1 MKTIKELNDAL
12 GKKTIKP
19 EVKLKNDL
27 RFTIPQLDN
36 LQNLVDNNYYTK
48 EEIQNFI
55 SQLKENI
62 STEANK
68 IQDLNQIIFKNNNL
82 IIYWDKLNEN
92 AKVPTKRDED
102 AGFDIYTTD
111 SNIVLKPGETK
122 FFSTGLR
129 SAFPKEFWIEI
140 KERGSTGAVGL
151 SVRSGVIDSG
161 YRGEWKIMLTNV
173 NNYPVEFS
181 CDVDKVTYVKGKIF
195 KNRIKK
201 VIYPLSKAIAQAV
214 VIPLPHIE
222 CCPWDETQVA
232 ASERGQ
238 TGWGAS
244 GK

>member
-1 MKTIKELNDAL
+1 MDELKKELSIL
-12 GKKTIKP
+12 KTAP
-19 EVKLKNDL
+19 MLENAWCS
-27 RFTIPQLDN
+27 
-36 LQNLVDNNYYTK
+36 K

-55 SQLKENI
+55 SQLEENVALK
-62 STEANK
+62 ANK
-68 IQDLNQIIFKNNNL
+68 IQDLNQIVFKNNNL
-82 IIYWDKLNEN
+82 IIYWDLLNVL
-92 AKVPTKRDED
+92 AKMPTKRDED
-102 AGFDIYTTD
+102 AGFDIYSD
-111 SNIVLKPGETK
+111 SAEDIVLKPGETK

-129 SAFPKEFWIEI
+129 SAFPSNFWIEI

-181 CDVDKVTYVKGKIF
+181 HGVDKVTYVYGKIF
-195 KNRIKK
+195 KNKIKK

-214 VIPLPHIE
+214 VIPLPKIT
-222 CCPWDETQVA
+222 CKPWDAEKIEV
-232 ASERGQ
+232 SERGQ

>member
-1 MKTIKELNDAL
+1 MKTMNELYKELKIDTDAL
-12 GKKTIKP
+12 VEKT
-19 EVKLKNDL
+19 
-27 RFTIPQLDN
+27 F
-36 LQNLVDNNYYTK
+36 YTK
-48 EEIQNFI
+48 EEVQNFI

-62 STEANK
+62 NIEANK
-68 IQDLNQIIFKNNNL
+68 IQDLNQIVFKNNNL

-102 AGFDIYTTD
+102 AGFDIYSD
-111 SNIVLKPGETK
+111 SVENIILKPNETK

-129 SAFPKEFWIEI
+129 SAFPKEFWVEI

-151 SVRSGVIDSG
+151 SIRSGVIDSG

-173 NNYPVEFS
+173 NKYPVVFS
-181 CDVDKVTYVKGKIF
+181 HSVDKVTYVKGKIF
-195 KNRIKK
+195 KNKVKK

-222 CCPWDETQVA
+222 CLPWDETQVA

>member
-1 MKTIKELNDAL
+1 MKTMKELYTAL
-12 GKKTIKP
+12 NIEDSLTTL
-19 EVKLKNDL
+19 ES
-27 RFTIPQLDN
+27 RF
-36 LQNLVDNNYYTK
+36 YEK
-48 EEIQNFI
+48 EEIQIFI
-55 SQLKENI
+55 KELKENI
-62 STEANK
+62 ILEANK
-68 IQDLNQIIFKNNNL
+68 IQDLNQIVFKNNNL
-82 IIYWDKLNEN
+82 IIYWDKLNIM

-102 AGFDIYTTD
+102 AGFDIYSD
-111 SNIVLKPGETK
+111 SAEDIILKPNETK

-173 NNYPVEFS
+173 NKYPVVFS
-181 CDVDKVTYVKGKIF
+181 HSVDKVTYVKGKIF
-195 KNRIKK
+195 KNKVKK

-222 CCPWDETQVA
+222 CRPWDETQVA

>member
-1 MKTIKELNDAL
+1 MKTMSELYKAL
-12 GKKTIKP
+12 SIEDSLTTL
-19 EVKLKNDL
+19 ES
-27 RFTIPQLDN
+27 RF
-36 LQNLVDNNYYTK
+36 YEK

-55 SQLKENI
+55 KELKENI
-62 STEANK
+62 VLEANK
-68 IQDLNQIIFKNNNL
+68 IQDLNQIVFKNNNL
-82 IIYWDKLNEN
+82 IIYWDKLNGN
-92 AKVPTKRDED
+92 AKIPTKRDED
-102 AGFDIYTTD
+102 AGFDIYSD
-111 SNIVLKPGETK
+111 STKDIILKPNETK

-173 NNYPVEFS
+173 NKYPVIFS
-181 CDVDKVTYVKGKIF
+181 HTVDKVIYVKGKIF
-195 KNRIKK
+195 KNKVKK

-222 CCPWDETQVA
+222 CRQWDETQVA

>member
-1 MKTIKELNDAL
+1 MKTMNELYKAL
-12 GKKTIKP
+12 KIEDSLTTL
-19 EVKLKNDL
+19 ES
-27 RFTIPQLDN
+27 RF
-36 LQNLVDNNYYTK
+36 YEK

-62 STEANK
+62 SIEANK
-68 IQDLNQIIFKNNNL
+68 IQDLNQIIFENNNL
-82 IIYWDKLNEN
+82 IIYWDLLNLM
-92 AKVPTKRDED
+92 AKMPTKRDED
-102 AGFDIYTTD
+102 AGFDIYSD
-111 SNIVLKPGETK
+111 SAEDIILKPNETK

-129 SAFPKEFWIEI
+129 SAFPSNFWVEI

-173 NNYPVEFS
+173 NKYPVIFS
-181 CDVDKVTYVKGKIF
+181 HTVDKVTYVKGKVF
-195 KNRIKK
+195 KNKVKK

-222 CCPWDETQVA
+222 CRPWDETQVA

>member
-1 MKTIKELNDAL
+1 MKTMEELKKELHILETA
-12 GKKTIKP
+12 P
-19 EVKLKNDL
+19 KLENAWYS
-27 RFTIPQLDN
+27 R
-36 LQNLVDNNYYTK
+36 

-62 STEANK
+62 SIEANK
-68 IQDLNQIIFKNNNL
+68 IQDLNQIVFKNNNL

-102 AGFDIYTTD
+102 AGFDIYSD
-111 SNIVLKPGETK
+111 STEDIILKPNETK

-129 SAFPKEFWIEI
+129 SAFPSNFWIEI

-173 NNYPVEFS
+173 NKYPVVFS
-181 CDVDKVTYVKGKIF
+181 HSVDKVTYIKGKVF
-195 KNRIKK
+195 KNKVKK

-222 CCPWDETQVA
+222 CRPWDETQVA

>member
-1 MKTIKELNDAL
+1 MS
-12 GKKTIKP
+12 
-19 EVKLKNDL
+19 DL
-27 RFTIPQLDN
+27 QFESI
-36 LQNLVDNNYYTK
+36 VDQVEYIFYTK
-48 EEIQNFI
+48 EEMNEVIESFKKNFKE
-55 SQLKENI
+55 QEKNTFNLKEN
-62 STEANK
+62 
-68 IQDLNQIIFKNNNL
+68 LFKNSNL
-82 IIYWDKLNEN
+82 TIYWDLMGMRSKM
-92 AKVPTKRDED
+92 PSKRDED
-102 AGFDIYTTD
+102 AGFDIYT
-111 SNIVLKPGETK
+111 NELFVKLKPGETK

-181 CDVDKVTYVKGKIF
+181 HNVDKVTYVYGKIF

-214 VIPLPHIE
+214 VIPLPSITCKPWNEEMIE
-222 CCPWDETQVA
+222 

>member
-1 MKTIKELNDAL
+1 MKTMNELYKELKIDTDAL
-12 GKKTIKP
+12 VEKT
-19 EVKLKNDL
+19 
-27 RFTIPQLDN
+27 F
-36 LQNLVDNNYYTK
+36 YTK
-48 EEIQNFI
+48 EEVQNFI

-62 STEANK
+62 NIEANK
-68 IQDLNQIIFKNNNL
+68 IQDLNQIVFKNNNL
-82 IIYWDKLNEN
+82 IIYWDILNLN
-92 AKVPTKRDED
+92 AKMPTKRDED
-102 AGFDIYTTD
+102 AGFDIYSD
-111 SNIVLKPGETK
+111 SAEDIILKPNETK

-173 NNYPVEFS
+173 NKYPVMFS
-181 CDVDKVTYVKGKIF
+181 HTVDKVTYVKGKIF
-195 KNRIKK
+195 KNKVKK

-222 CCPWDETQVA
+222 CRPWDETQVA

>member
-1 MKTIKELNDAL
+1 MKTMSELYKAL
-12 GKKTIKP
+12 SVEDSLTTM
-19 EVKLKNDL
+19 ES
-27 RFTIPQLDN
+27 RF
-36 LQNLVDNNYYTK
+36 YEK

-55 SQLKENI
+55 KELKENI
-62 STEANK
+62 VLEANK
-68 IQDLNQIIFKNNNL
+68 IQDLNQIVFKNNNL
-82 IIYWDKLNEN
+82 IIYWDKLNES

-111 SNIVLKPGETK
+111 DECILKPGETK

-173 NNYPVEFS
+173 NKYPVVFS
-181 CDVDKVTYVKGKIF
+181 HSVDKVTYVKSKIF
-195 KNRIKK
+195 KNKVKK

-214 VIPLPHIE
+214 VIPLPNIQ
-222 CCPWDETQVA
+222 CKWDKAMVDGTQ
-232 ASERGQ
+232 SDRGQ

>member
-1 MKTIKELNDAL
+1 MKTMSELYKAL
-12 GKKTIKP
+12 SIEDSLDTM
-19 EVKLKNDL
+19 ES
-27 RFTIPQLDN
+27 RF
-36 LQNLVDNNYYTK
+36 YEK

-55 SQLKENI
+55 NKLKENI
-62 STEANK
+62 ALEANK
-68 IQDLNQIIFKNNNL
+68 VQDLNQIVFKNNNL
-82 IIYWDKLNEN
+82 IIYWDLLNMM
-92 AKVPTKRDED
+92 AKMPTKRDED
-102 AGFDIYTTD
+102 AGFDIYSD
-111 SNIVLKPGETK
+111 SAEDIILKPNETK

-129 SAFPKEFWIEI
+129 SAFPKEFWVEI

-173 NNYPVEFS
+173 NKYPVVFS
-181 CDVDKVTYVKGKIF
+181 HSVDKVIYVKGKIF
-195 KNRIKK
+195 KNKVKK

-222 CCPWDETQVA
+222 CRPWDETQVE